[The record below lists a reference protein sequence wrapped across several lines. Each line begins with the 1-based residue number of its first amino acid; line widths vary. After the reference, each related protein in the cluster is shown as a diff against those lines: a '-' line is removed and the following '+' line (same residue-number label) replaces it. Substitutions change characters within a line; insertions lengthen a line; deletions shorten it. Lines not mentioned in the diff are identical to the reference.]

1 MCNLNQITKSM
12 GLVHFYIWTLFCLW
26 PRIDR
31 IRTNNR
37 HTQTHSLILKR
48 THKSIYNEFENDF
61 KCRCEDVKL
70 DERMKHKIAYEHL
83 KIEWGDRDRMRMSGR
98 ESEKRD
104 VKIAIRAVDMTYK
117 HIECAS
123 FARPLIAAVA
133 VVVVVGVPFTHYQ
146 FRSRHLSQHIE

>member
-1 MCNLNQITKSM
+1 M
-12 GLVHFYIWTLFCLW
+12 
-26 PRIDR
+26 
-31 IRTNNR
+31 
-37 HTQTHSLILKR
+37 
-48 THKSIYNEFENDF
+48 
-61 KCRCEDVKL
+61 KL

-146 FRSRHLSQHIE
+146 FRSRHSSQHIE